1 MNIIHMSLTYIQ
13 DNDKIDEDIINT
25 LIDIP
30 LDNDYINY
38 ILDNISYEEDLLT
51 EKEFNN
57 ILYDICNNNIE
68 NINEIYDFQKVI
80 QYYGLQYNFVQ
91 Q

>member
-1 MNIIHMSLTYIQ
+1 MSLTYIQ
-13 DNDKIDEDIINT
+13 DNDKIDEEIINT

-30 LDNDYINY
+30 LGNDYINY
-38 ILDNISYEEDLLT
+38 ILDNISYEEHLLT

-68 NINEIYDFQKVI
+68 NINEIYNFQKAL
-80 QYYGLQYNFVQ
+80 QYYDLQYNFIQ